1 MAAGGILARRGPLR
15 RRAAPPRRIQHRV
28 QRALCGY
35 HRGSGAVRA
44 GGGDRGA
51 GGPLRGGDDGSLP
64 AGGGAD
70 GSGAGGALSRP
81 RAAPHPRTHPS
92 GGAERAAGALSSSD
106 STAGAQPS
114 LAAGEEAAARD
125 RELMALAQ
133 AGDEAALG
141 ALMERWERPVKT
153 VIARLVGNAA
163 EAEELA
169 QEAFVRL
176 WQRRDR
182 FRAGAEFRPW
192 MLSLAL
198 NLARNRLRWWRRRP
212 LVALEEWTPLP
223 PAETVDGAGAL
234 EARERAEAVRA
245 AVAALPLE
253 QREALVLFEYE
264 GLAQAEIAVIADTT
278 PKAVER
284 RLERARAALRVS
296 LQRWLR
302 RG

>member
-1 MAAGGILARRGPLR
+1 MSPADPPVGAPSDPAAA
-15 RRAAPPRRIQHRV
+15 
-28 QRALCGY
+28 
-35 HRGSGAVRA
+35 
-44 GGGDRGA
+44 
-51 GGPLRGGDDGSLP
+51 
-64 AGGGAD
+64 
-70 GSGAGGALSRP
+70 
-81 RAAPHPRTHPS
+81 
-92 GGAERAAGALSSSD
+92 
-106 STAGAQPS
+106 
-114 LAAGEEAAARD
+114 EAAAQD
-125 RELMALAQ
+125 RELMARVQ

-141 ALMERWERPVKT
+141 VLMGRWERPVKA
-153 VIARLVGNAA
+153 VIARLVGNAT

-182 FRAGAEFRPW
+182 FRDGAEFRPW

-212 LVALEEWTPLP
+212 LVALEEWTALP
-223 PAETVDGAGAL
+223 PADGADGIGAL

-264 GLAQAEIAVIADTT
+264 GLGQAEIAEIAGTT

-284 RLERARAALRVS
+284 RLERARAALRVT
-296 LQRWLR
+296 LARWLR
-302 RG
+302 RA

>member
-1 MAAGGILARRGPLR
+1 M
-15 RRAAPPRRIQHRV
+15 
-28 QRALCGY
+28 
-35 HRGSGAVRA
+35 
-44 GGGDRGA
+44 
-51 GGPLRGGDDGSLP
+51 
-64 AGGGAD
+64 
-70 GSGAGGALSRP
+70 
-81 RAAPHPRTHPS
+81 
-92 GGAERAAGALSSSD
+92 SSSD

-114 LAAGEEAAARD
+114 LAADEEAAARD

-264 GLAQAEIAVIADTT
+264 GLAQAEIAAIADTT

-284 RLERARAALRVS
+284 RLERARAALRAS
-296 LQRWLR
+296 LERWLR